1 MRPEAESQNQYSF
14 LRLHKQAGG
23 LAALM
28 VGVAKTETIAMTDE
42 PRPDWQVR
50 LANLRPQPRAPVPPQ
65 MVSGDLSSEALMT
78 IVAIMK
84 DNDDPK
90 LQMAAAKMVLEKSAK
105 LPSVVQPNVTV
116 MNSSEAVPPTPD
128 DIDAAIALAKI
139 VLDELAGRKT
149 QKLDGKGAVVTDGT
163 ARTDNAAG

>member
-1 MRPEAESQNQYSF
+1 
-14 LRLHKQAGG
+14 
-23 LAALM
+23 
-28 VGVAKTETIAMTDE
+28 
-42 PRPDWQVR
+42 
-50 LANLRPQPRAPVPPQ
+50 
-65 MVSGDLSSEALMT
+65 MT

-90 LQMAAAKMVLEKSAK
+90 LQMAAAKMLLEKSSK
-105 LPSVVQPNVTV
+105 IPNVFQANVTT

-149 QKLDGKGAVVTDGT
+149 QKLDGKGEVVAGS
-163 ARTDNAAG
+163 APRTDNPAG